1 MDIEERMRFIPA
13 WHDTGNCMDR
23 RHILWVYELLM
34 RMKPQRTLE
43 IGGYSGCSSSAFVAA
58 GVPEAHFAEIA
69 PRRDFI
75 EVVNGHGTIHAR
87 KGCEVLDYSDP
98 FDVVLVDGSHELD
111 AVKEEYDA
119 LMAKPPRVIIAHDIN
134 SAIVG
139 FPKCE
144 GANMLFRSLYDGGW
158 YWNADREEREGEMT
172 HRGIGFFTL
181 DKPMRNMVLDAM
193 IAAECL

>member
-1 MDIEERMRFIPA
+1 MNKPTWLPA
-13 WHDTGNCMDR
+13 WHNTGECIDV

-58 GVPEAHFAEIA
+58 GIPDAHFAEIA

-98 FDVVLVDGSHELD
+98 FDVVLVDGSHEMG
-111 AVKEEYDA
+111 AVQEGYA
-119 LMAKPPRVIIAHDIN
+119 AMMRKPRSRCCRGLLRVPRIPAGCGP
-134 SAIVG
+134 SAARMS
-139 FPKCE
+139 P
-144 GANMLFRSLYDGGW
+144 
-158 YWNADREEREGEMT
+158 
-172 HRGIGFFTL
+172 
-181 DKPMRNMVLDAM
+181 
-193 IAAECL
+193 